1 MQGPGKAAVVKE
13 CHCLIAAAAV
23 VMHSIGE
30 VRPAA
35 RAHHGLLDAE
45 RQPQIADPHVVDHIN
60 GLQSD
65 YIEMAGG
72 LTHSVELLLRAS
84 LQRRV

>member
-1 MQGPGKAAVVKE
+1 
-13 CHCLIAAAAV
+13 
-23 VMHSIGE
+23 
-30 VRPAA
+30 
-35 RAHHGLLDAE
+35 
-45 RQPQIADPHVVDHIN
+45 VVDHIN